1 MKDIK
6 YKDENGKEMTIS
18 LMGFFKVPELEKE
31 FIMYSFTDNDINN
44 DFGHVLLG
52 EVVRENDEIQILG
65 IESEEKELVVA
76 YYNEVIN
83 QIGGTSDE

>member
-31 FIMYSFTDNDINN
+31 FIMYSFT
-44 DFGHVLLG
+44 L
-52 EVVRENDEIQILG
+52 
-65 IESEEKELVVA
+65 
-76 YYNEVIN
+76 
-83 QIGGTSDE
+83 